1 MSKQTKKVRPNQ
13 LFVKIGSG
21 KTVLCQIP
29 THEKTTVR
37 DLKIQLQPKCRIE
50 ANNQLLTYHGKML
63 WDDELLQVETN
74 ATLHLSRK
82 LRGGDIGDDISNAL
96 MSGVNAIIDPI
107 KGVIN
112 KIIEF
117 VTDIYYKVKEIFDN
131 ITCVIRRLETLRFC
145 IIFYVLYLIYKIII
159 IIFYLVLTILG
170 TMMFMPWMGKFFLKN
185 EQKLFDFIVK
195 ILKKIDGV
203 SKIIYAIEC
212 CFICNCEN
220 GSEDWINDLFSKI
233 N

>member
-1 MSKQTKKVRPNQ
+1 MSKQTRKARPNQ

-63 WDDELLQVETN
+63 WDDDLLQVETN
-74 ATLHLSRK
+74 ATLHLSHK
-82 LRGGDIGDDISNAL
+82 LRGGLDIGDEISKVFENIIKPVTNLIDQIINFVKDIF
-96 MSGVNAIIDPI
+96 
-107 KGVIN
+107 KW
-112 KIIEF
+112 
-117 VTDIYYKVKEIFDN
+117 VKEIFEN

-145 IIFYVLYLIYKIII
+145 IIFYILYIIYKIII

-170 TMMFMPWMGKFFLKN
+170 IMMFMPWMGNFFLKN
-185 EQKLFDFIVK
+185 EQKLFGFIVR

-212 CFICNCEN
+212 CFKCKCEN
-220 GSEDWINDLFSKI
+220 GSEDWINNLFSMTG
-233 N
+233 